1 MGKFGL
7 PNLRINRCETI
18 ERFQNRILFLI
29 TPPKNISNYSCESM
43 YTAILFYRIITPV
56 PMRRFG
62 FIHGKERGYLAP
74 FPIPKETK
82 KLFFITELPNIFV
95 TLRLY

>member
-1 MGKFGL
+1 
-7 PNLRINRCETI
+7 
-18 ERFQNRILFLI
+18 
-29 TPPKNISNYSCESM
+29 
-43 YTAILFYRIITPV
+43 
-56 PMRRFG
+56 MRRFG

-95 TLRLY
+95 TLRMAKQPFNRQI